1 MNLTPLSQ
9 RSTREQTRQ
18 RILAKADELFRH
30 FGFAKTTV
38 ADIAAGL
45 AMSPANIYKFFPS
58 KDAII
63 QASLEQKLAE
73 VKKSIEAVI
82 SSSSGALARIEG
94 LALAIFHWHRELFC
108 REPQLFQLVQV
119 ANGHSWD
126 CVRDFKN
133 FLQQTITEI
142 IEAGTQTGEF
152 YVSASGAAARALID
166 CLAIVLEPSASPD
179 PNDKLTE
186 KRVRAMVG
194 FLGRALC
201 LKIS

>member
-1 MNLTPLSQ
+1 MDLTPLSR
-9 RSTREQTRQ
+9 RSTHEQTRQ
-18 RILAKADELFRH
+18 RILAKAGELFRH

-94 LALAIFHWHRELFC
+94 LALAVFHWHSEYLRH
-108 REPQLFQLVQV
+108 EPQLFQLVQL
-119 ANGHSWD
+119 ANAHSWD

-152 YVSASGAAARALID
+152 YVSDSGAAARALID

-179 PNDKLTE
+179 PDGKLTDE
-186 KRVRAMVG
+186 RVRTQVS
-194 FLGRALC
+194 FLGKALC
-201 LKIS
+201 FKFF

>member
-1 MNLTPLSQ
+1 MDLTPLSR
-9 RSTREQTRQ
+9 RSTHEQTRQ
-18 RILAKADELFRH
+18 RILAKAGELFRH

-94 LALAIFHWHRELFC
+94 LALAVFHWHSEYLRH
-108 REPQLFQLVQV
+108 EPQLFQLVQL
-119 ANGHSWD
+119 ANAQSWD

-152 YVSASGAAARALID
+152 YVSDSGAAARALID

-194 FLGRALC
+194 FLGRALR
-201 LKIS
+201 

>member
-1 MNLTPLSQ
+1 MNLTTLSQ

-18 RILAKADELFRH
+18 RILAKAGELFRH

-45 AMSPANIYKFFPS
+45 AMSPANIYNFFPS

-63 QASLEQKLAE
+63 QASLEQDLAE
-73 VKKSIEAVI
+73 VKKSIEAEI

-152 YVSASGAAARALID
+152 DVSDSGAAARALID

-179 PNDKLTE
+179 PDGKLTDI
-186 KRVRAMVG
+186 RVRTLVS
-194 FLGRALC
+194 FLAKALC
-201 LKIS
+201 

>member
-1 MNLTPLSQ
+1 MYLTPLSQ
-9 RSTREQTRQ
+9 RSTHEQTRQ
-18 RILAKADELFRH
+18 RILAKAGELFRH

-82 SSSSGALARIEG
+82 SSSSGALARIEA
-94 LALAIFHWHRELFC
+94 LALAIFHWHSEYLRH
-108 REPQLFQLVQV
+108 EPQLFQLVQL
-119 ANGHSWD
+119 ANAHPWD

-152 YVSASGAAARALID
+152 YVSDSGAAARALID

-179 PNDKLTE
+179 SDGKLTD
-186 KRVRAMVG
+186 KRIRTLVS
-194 FLGRALC
+194 FLGKALR
-201 LKIS
+201 

>member
-1 MNLTPLSQ
+1 MDLTPLSR
-9 RSTREQTRQ
+9 RSTHEQTRQ
-18 RILAKADELFRH
+18 RILAKAGELFRH

-94 LALAIFHWHRELFC
+94 LALAVFHWHSEYLRH
-108 REPQLFQLVQV
+108 EPQLFQLVQL
-119 ANGHSWD
+119 ANAQSWD

-152 YVSASGAAARALID
+152 YVSDSGAAARALID

-201 LKIS
+201 LKIF

>member
-1 MNLTPLSQ
+1 MNVTPLSR
-9 RSTREQTRQ
+9 RSTHEQTRQ
-18 RILAKADELFRH
+18 RILAKAGELFRH

-94 LALAIFHWHRELFC
+94 LALAVFHWHSELFC
-108 REPQLFQLVQV
+108 REPQLFQLVQL
-119 ANGHSWD
+119 ASGHSWD
-126 CVRDFKN
+126 CVCDFKN

-152 YVSASGAAARALID
+152 YVSDTGAAARALID

-194 FLGRALC
+194 FLGRALR
-201 LKIS
+201 

>member
-1 MNLTPLSQ
+1 MDLTPLSQ
-9 RSTREQTRQ
+9 RSTHEQTRQ
-18 RILAKADELFRH
+18 RILAKGGELFRH

-45 AMSPANIYKFFPS
+45 DMSPANIYKFFPS

-63 QASLEQKLAE
+63 QASLEQKLTE
-73 VKKSIEAVI
+73 MKKSIEAEI
-82 SSSSGALARIEG
+82 SSSSGGLARIEA

-119 ANGHSWD
+119 ANAHPWD

-152 YVSASGAAARALID
+152 YVSDSGAAARALID

-201 LKIS
+201 FKIF

>member
-1 MNLTPLSQ
+1 MDLTPLSR
-9 RSTREQTRQ
+9 RSTHEQTRQ
-18 RILAKADELFRH
+18 RILAKAGELFRH

-94 LALAIFHWHRELFC
+94 LALAVFHWHSEYLRH
-108 REPQLFQLVQV
+108 EPQLFQLVQL
-119 ANGHSWD
+119 ANAHSWD
-126 CVRDFKN
+126 CVRDFQN

-152 YVSASGAAARALID
+152 YVSDSGAAARALID
-166 CLAIVLEPSASPD
+166 CLAVVLEPSASPD
-179 PNDKLTE
+179 PDGKLTD
-186 KRVRAMVG
+186 KRVRTLVS
-194 FLGRALC
+194 FLGKALC
-201 LKIS
+201 

>member
-1 MNLTPLSQ
+1 LKTLGK

-45 AMSPANIYKFFPS
+45 VMSPANIYKSFPS

-73 VKKSIEAVI
+73 VKKSIEAAV

-94 LALAIFHWHRELFC
+94 LALAVFHWHSEYLRH
-108 REPQLFQLVQV
+108 EPQLFQLVQL
-119 ANGHSWD
+119 ANAHSWD

-152 YVSASGAAARALID
+152 YVSDSGAAARALID

-179 PNDKLTE
+179 PDGKLTDE
-186 KRVRAMVG
+186 RVRTQVS
-194 FLGRALC
+194 FLAKALC
-201 LKIS
+201 

>member
-1 MNLTPLSQ
+1 MDLTPLSR
-9 RSTREQTRQ
+9 RSTHEQTRQ
-18 RILAKADELFRH
+18 RILAKAGELFRH

-94 LALAIFHWHRELFC
+94 LALAVFHWHSEYLRH
-108 REPQLFQLVQV
+108 EPQLFQLVQL
-119 ANGHSWD
+119 ANAQSWD

-152 YVSASGAAARALID
+152 YVSDSGAAA
-166 CLAIVLEPSASPD
+166 SP
-179 PNDKLTE
+179 NI
-186 KRVRAMVG
+186 A
-194 FLGRALC
+194 
-201 LKIS
+201 

>member
-1 MNLTPLSQ
+1 MNLTILSH
-9 RSTREQTRQ
+9 RSTHEQTRQ

-45 AMSPANIYKFFPS
+45 AMSPANIYNFFPS

-63 QASLEQKLAE
+63 QAGAEQKLAE
-73 VKKSIEAVI
+73 LKKTIEAAV
-82 SSSSGALARIEG
+82 SSSPGALARIEG

-108 REPQLFQLVQV
+108 REPQLFQLVQL
-119 ANGHSWD
+119 ANAHSWD

-152 YVSASGAAARALID
+152 KVSDSSAAARALID

-201 LKIS
+201 LKIF

>member
-1 MNLTPLSQ
+1 MNLTTLSQ

-45 AMSPANIYKFFPS
+45 AMSPANIYNFFPS

-63 QASLEQKLAE
+63 QANAEQKLAE
-73 VKKSIEAVI
+73 LKKKIEAAV
-82 SSSSGALARIEG
+82 SSSPGALARIEG
-94 LALAIFHWHRELFC
+94 LALAVFHWHSEYLRH
-108 REPQLFQLVQV
+108 EPQLFQLVQL
-119 ANGHSWD
+119 ANAHSWH
-126 CVRDFKN
+126 CVRDFQN

-142 IEAGTQTGEF
+142 IEAGTLTGEF
-152 YVSASGAAARALID
+152 YVADSGAAARALID
-166 CLAIVLEPSASPD
+166 CLAVVLEPSASPD

>member
-1 MNLTPLSQ
+1 MDLTPLSQ
-9 RSTREQTRQ
+9 RSTHEQTRQ
-18 RILAKADELFRH
+18 RILAKAAELFRH

-82 SSSSGALARIEG
+82 SSSSGALGRIEA
-94 LALAIFHWHRELFC
+94 LALAIFDCHRELFC
-108 REPQLFQLVQV
+108 REPHLFQLVRV

-133 FLQQTITEI
+133 YLQQTITEI

-152 YVSASGAAARALID
+152 YLSDSGAAARALID

-179 PNDKLTE
+179 PNGKLTD
-186 KRVRAMVG
+186 KRVRTLVS
-194 FLGRALC
+194 FLGKALC
-201 LKIS
+201 

>member
-1 MNLTPLSQ
+1 MNFTPLSQ

-45 AMSPANIYKFFPS
+45 AMSPANIYNFFPS

-63 QASLEQKLAE
+63 QAGAEQKLAE
-73 VKKSIEAVI
+73 LKKRIEAAV
-82 SSSSGALARIEG
+82 SSSPGALARIEG
-94 LALAIFHWHRELFC
+94 LALTIFHWHRELFS

-133 FLQQTITEI
+133 FLQQTIAEI

-152 YVSASGAAARALID
+152 YVADSGAAARALID

-179 PNDKLTE
+179 PDGKLTDE
-186 KRVRAMVG
+186 RVRTQVS
-194 FLGRALC
+194 FLGKALC
-201 LKIS
+201 

>member
-1 MNLTPLSQ
+1 MDLTPLSR
-9 RSTREQTRQ
+9 RSTHEQTRQ
-18 RILAKADELFRH
+18 RILAKAGELFRH

-94 LALAIFHWHRELFC
+94 LALAVFHWHSEYLRH
-108 REPQLFQLVQV
+108 EPQLFQLVQL
-119 ANGHSWD
+119 ANAHSWD

-152 YVSASGAAARALID
+152 YVSDSGAAARALID
-166 CLAIVLEPSASPD
+166 CLAIVLEASASLDPD
-179 PNDKLTE
+179 GKLTDE
-186 KRVRAMVG
+186 RVRTQVS
-194 FLGRALC
+194 FLGKALC
-201 LKIS
+201 

>member
-1 MNLTPLSQ
+1 MDLTPLSQ
-9 RSTREQTRQ
+9 RSTHEQTRQ
-18 RILAKADELFRH
+18 RILAKAGELFRH

-73 VKKSIEAVI
+73 VKKSIEAAV
-82 SSSSGALARIEG
+82 SSSPGALVRIEA
-94 LALAIFHWHRELFC
+94 LALAIFHWHSEYPRH
-108 REPQLFQLVQV
+108 EPQLFQLVQV
-119 ANGHSWD
+119 ANAHSWD

-133 FLQQTITEI
+133 YLQQTIMKI

-152 YVSASGAAARALID
+152 YLSDSGAVARALID

-201 LKIS
+201 LKIF

>member
-1 MNLTPLSQ
+1 MDLTPLSQ
-9 RSTREQTRQ
+9 RSTHEQTRQ
-18 RILAKADELFRH
+18 RILAKAGELFRH

-45 AMSPANIYKFFPS
+45 AMSTANIYKFFPS

-94 LALAIFHWHRELFC
+94 LALAVFHWHSEYLRH
-108 REPQLFQLVQV
+108 EPQLFQLVQL
-119 ANGHSWD
+119 ANAHSWH
-126 CVRDFKN
+126 CVRDFQN

-152 YVSASGAAARALID
+152 YVSDSGAAARALID

-201 LKIS
+201 LKIF

>member
-1 MNLTPLSQ
+1 MNLTPLSR
-9 RSTREQTRQ
+9 RSTHEQTRQ
-18 RILAKADELFRH
+18 RILAKAGELFRH

-94 LALAIFHWHRELFC
+94 LALAVFHWHSEYLRH
-108 REPQLFQLVQV
+108 EPQLFQLVQL
-119 ANGHSWD
+119 ANAHSWD
-126 CVRDFKN
+126 GVRDFKN
-133 FLQQTITEI
+133 YLQQTITEI

-152 YVSASGAAARALID
+152 YVSDSGAAARALID

-179 PNDKLTE
+179 PDGKLTDE
-186 KRVRAMVG
+186 RVRTQVS
-194 FLGRALC
+194 FLGKALC
-201 LKIS
+201 

>member
-1 MNLTPLSQ
+1 MDLAPLAQ
-9 RSTREQTRQ
+9 RSTHEQTRQ
-18 RILAKADELFRH
+18 RILAKAGELFRH

-94 LALAIFHWHRELFC
+94 LALAVFHWHSEYLRH
-108 REPQLFQLVQV
+108 EPQLFQLVQL
-119 ANGHSWD
+119 ANAHSWD

-142 IEAGTQTGEF
+142 IEAGTQSGEF

-179 PNDKLTE
+179 PDGKLTDE
-186 KRVRAMVG
+186 RVRTQVS
-194 FLGRALC
+194 FLGKALC
-201 LKIS
+201 